1 MQARPVAGNRLVLRW
16 LLAALVAVTLAAG
29 CADVPTSGLLQHT
42 ALPAGTG
49 GEQQGTNCCGYI
61 MAGPGPGSTP
71 SQIVQGF
78 LLASADFAN
87 HHEIARQYLTRAAS
101 RSWQPGPGPAVTVI
115 AGPPTVTPAPPP
127 FGSRNT
133 AVVEISAQK
142 LGNVSASGQYV
153 QAETGQIQLNQEFT
167 LQRVQGKWRIGTL
180 PTSAGTKE
188 SATSVDQPSHE
199 LLLTKDL
206 FQLAFQPRNLYY
218 LDPAGK
224 DLVPDPIFVPVDSGD
239 PAADLVRALLIPPQG
254 WLAGAVLSAFPPAAT
269 LRHPVDILRGSKT
282 AVVDLSLPKSAT
294 STTSVAGMASQLVWT
309 LTSSSYG
316 STAIEAV
323 KLEVNGKVWTP
334 PGTST
339 AVISPRTYPQF
350 ALEPPKREELYFLNN
365 GAARVLGARDSSSR
379 AVPGQAGTG
388 QVPLRSIAVSRDQ
401 RYLAGIGGSAT
412 APTLYTGSLSAAAKP
427 HATPAARALQSRMSG
442 VSITSVSW
450 DRHDNLWVAGSSG
463 NKPRVWM
470 LGASKGT
477 PVSVGLPPRVRSV
490 TALRVG
496 PDGVRVAMLTSV
508 RTPNGPETEVLLAA
522 IVKTSNDQVILSSA
536 GQVGADLTGPSALT
550 WYDADHLLVV
560 NQASSGPQLEE
571 VPVDGDRSSSQSIE
585 PGMVSIAAAGPDN
598 GLFVGLQTGHLAKS
612 VGLGELWNQFAEG
625 SAATYPG

>member
-1 MQARPVAGNRLVLRW
+1 VAGNRLVLRW

-180 PTSAGTKE
+180 PTSAGTRE

-239 PAADLVRALLIPPQG
+239 PVADLVRALLIPPQG
-254 WLAGAVLSAFPPAAT
+254 WVAGAVLSAFPPAAT
-269 LRHPVDILRGSKT
+269 LRRPVEILPGSKT

-294 STTSVAGMASQLVWT
+294 STMSLAAMASQLVWT

-316 STAIEAV
+316 SASIQAV
-323 KLEVNGKVWTP
+323 KLEVGGRLWTP
-334 PGTST
+334 PGKDS
-339 AVISPRTYPQF
+339 AVISPRTYPQP
-350 ALEPPKREELYFLNN
+350 ALEPSAHEELYFLGNN
-365 GAARVLGARDSSSR
+365 GAARVLRAQGGGSS

-388 QVPLRSIAVSRDQ
+388 QVPLTSIAISRDR
-401 RYLAGIGGSAT
+401 RYLAGIGGAGT
-412 APTLYTGSLSAAAKP
+412 TLYTSSLSAAAKP
-427 HATPAARALQSRMSG
+427 HASPAARALQSRMSG
-442 VSITSVSW
+442 VSIASVSW
-450 DRHDNLWVAGSSG
+450 DRNDNLWVAGSSG
-463 NKPRVWM
+463 RKPKVWV
-470 LGASKGT
+470 LGASGGP
-477 PVSVGLPPRVRSV
+477 PVSVGLPPHIRSV
-490 TALRVG
+490 SALRVA
-496 PDGVRVAMLTSV
+496 PDGVRAAMLTSV
-508 RTPNGPETEVLLAA
+508 RTANGPETEVLLAA
-522 IVKTSNDQVILSSA
+522 IVRTNDQVMLSSA

-560 NQASSGPQLEE
+560 NLGSSGPQLEE

-585 PGMVSIAAAGPDN
+585 PGMVSIAAAGPGN
-598 GLFVGLQTGHLAKS
+598 GLFVSLQTGHLAKS